1 MAACPVSCG
10 TLSVD
15 GALERFTSLEAGT
28 PGSAA
33 FNRLA
38 SLRVA
43 PSPGSALFDGTG
55 TKAYQNNRITFLQ
68 STSNGL
74 DDGVQSTTGGS
85 FRNIGRC
92 SNGIDQ
98 FRLVHSKSPY
108 TFQRSEE
115 RRVGKECRSRGTR

>member
-1 MAACPVSCG
+1 GVRKHAATGVMAACPVSCR

-15 GALERFTSLEAGT
+15 GVLECFTSLEARNL
-28 PGSAA
+28 GSAD

-38 SLRVA
+38 GLRVA
-43 PSPGSALFDGTG
+43 ASTGSALFNGKSA
-55 TKAYQNNRITFLQ
+55 KAYQNNRVAFFQ
-68 STSNGL
+68 STSYGL

-92 SNGIDQ
+92 GNGIDQ

-108 TFQRSEE
+108 IFQ
-115 RRVGKECRSRGTR
+115 